1 MHMIEDNSS
10 RELNNQA
17 HNSEK
22 EFSPKTKKRI
32 FFIMGVICTL
42 AVLGILYSVQNYGR
56 FVRQDKYEY
65 YKELEENY
73 GKYNAILEMIGEDPL
88 VDTPP
93 SAIDDEKLKELVAS
107 IGDPYAQYFTK
118 EEYDEFQKHY
128 NGEYVGI
135 GVAVTDEDGRVV
147 IKGVFENG
155 PAGEAGV
162 QSGDV
167 ILSINGEKP
176 KDSNDAVNLIA
187 GESGGLVELK
197 VLRGDE
203 ELEFSMNRTKI
214 EEDTVEYRQLEEAP
228 GVGYIKIIS
237 FIKGTADD
245 FKLAVRDLK
254 NEGCDKFV
262 IDLRSNGGGLTDES
276 IEIADYLLPA
286 CKIMSEV
293 SKNGEE
299 KVYNSKASAADLD
312 MVVLTDVGTASAS
325 EILAGAIQDN
335 KGGLIIGEKTYG
347 KGVTQISRRFKD
359 GSAVK
364 LTITEYFRPNGETVN
379 EKGITPDIEVPSDEA
394 LERGLEELAK

>member
-1 MHMIEDNSS
+1 MIEDNSS

-128 NGEYVGI
+128 SGEYVGI

-176 KDSNDAVNLIA
+176 KDSSDAVNLIA

-197 VLRGDE
+197 LLRGDE

-214 EEDTVEYRQLEEAP
+214 EEETVEYRQLEESP

>member
-1 MHMIEDNSS
+1 MQMIEDNSS
-10 RELNNQA
+10 RELNNQV

-128 NGEYVGI
+128 SGEYVGI

-176 KDSNDAVNLIA
+176 KDSSDAVNLIA

-197 VLRGDE
+197 LLRGDE

-214 EEDTVEYRQLEEAP
+214 EEETVEYRQLEEAP

>member
-167 ILSINGEKP
+167 ILRINGEKP

-214 EEDTVEYRQLEEAP
+214 EEETVEYRQLEESP

>member
-197 VLRGDE
+197 LLRGEE

-214 EEDTVEYRQLEEAP
+214 EEETVEYRQLEESP

>member
-1 MHMIEDNSS
+1 MIEDNSS

-176 KDSNDAVNLIA
+176 KDSSDAVNLIA

-197 VLRGDE
+197 LLRGDE

-214 EEDTVEYRQLEEAP
+214 EEETVEYRQLEESP